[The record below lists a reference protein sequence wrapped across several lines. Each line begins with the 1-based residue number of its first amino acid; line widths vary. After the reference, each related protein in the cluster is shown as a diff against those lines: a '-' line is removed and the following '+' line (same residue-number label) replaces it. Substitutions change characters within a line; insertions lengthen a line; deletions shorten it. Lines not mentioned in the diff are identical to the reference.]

1 MTTLAIRWVVLS
13 YCVSIWASLVLYLSV
28 IL

>member
-13 YCVSIWASLVLYLSV
+13 SCASIWASLALYLV
-28 IL
+28 VML